1 MKTKRV
7 EKQNTVSVKDLPDGA
22 VFVGKWESGC
32 RGPFIKLSGS
42 TEKAC
47 PVAALDDG
55 ATIEL
60 SPGLTVIPVEHIFEW
75 QEP

>member
-22 VFVGKWESGC
+22 VFVGKLESGC
-32 RGPFIKLSGS
+32 RGPFIKPSGS

-47 PVAALDDG
+47 PVAALDEG

>member
-7 EKQNTVSVKDLPDGA
+7 EKQNTVSLKDLPDGA
-22 VFVGKWESGC
+22 VFVGKLESEC

-47 PVAALDDG
+47 PVAALDNG

-60 SPGLTVIPVEHIFEW
+60 SPGLTVIPVEHILEW